1 MKKAIIAVLIGVL
14 SIGSLSYATN
24 YNQKLD
30 DVKDNIGNVQN
41 QRKEKE
47 TQVQAIMRRIEEL
60 ASMISISENKIKG
73 IEGDIS
79 SKERE
84 IVTTENEIV
93 VLEDNI
99 QTNTDLL
106 GQRLRVMYRTSDIDY
121 IQVLLNSTDIEELLS
136 NMNMIKKV
144 VEQDKEI
151 LGELKEQKEQVEL
164 KKKGLEEEQRKLVSL
179 RVSLE
184 TEKITLEKSKE
195 EQDQN
200 RRLVQSEI
208 DDLKAMEAELLKEAK
223 DLENKIRELQR
234 QKGLGGNYKGGV
246 MAWPVAGGGRVTSP
260 YGNRIHPVLRE
271 RIFHTGI
278 DIAASSGTAIL
289 AANDGRVIYTGYR
302 GSYGNT
308 VMIDHGGGIVTL
320 YAHASSILV
329 SEGQDVKRGDTVAR
343 VGSTGRSTGPHLHF
357 EVRENGN
364 YVNPSKYIGG

>member
-1 MKKAIIAVLIGVL
+1 MKKAIIGMLVISL
-14 SIGSLSYATN
+14 SIGGLSYASN
-24 YNQKLD
+24 FNDRLD
-30 DVKDNIGNVQN
+30 DVRENIGNVQN

-47 TQVQAIMRRIEEL
+47 TQVQTIMRRIEEL
-60 ASMISISENKIKG
+60 SSLISISENKIKS

-79 SKERE
+79 VKESEIKTTERE
-84 IVTTENEIV
+84 IVA
-93 VLEDNI
+93 LEDNI

-106 GQRLRVMYRTSDIDY
+106 GKRLRVMYRTSDIDY
-121 IQVLLNSTDIEELLS
+121 IQVLLNSRDIEELLS
-136 NMNMIKKV
+136 NMNMIKRV
-144 VEQDKEI
+144 VAQDKEI
-151 LGELKEQKEQVEL
+151 LEELGNQKIEVEE
-164 KKKGLEEEQRKLVSL
+164 KKRGLEQEQRQLVSL
-179 RVSLE
+179 RASLE
-184 TEKITLEKSKE
+184 TEKISLERSKE

-208 DDLKAMEAELLKEAK
+208 DSLKSMEAELMKEAK

-234 QKGLGGNYKGGV
+234 QKGIGGSYKGGV
-246 MAWPVAGGGRVTSP
+246 MAWPVSGGGRVTSP
-260 YGNRIHPVLRE
+260 FGNRMHPILRE

-278 DIAASSGTAIL
+278 DIAAPTGTAIL
-289 AANDGRVIYTGYR
+289 AANDGRVIYTGFR

-329 SEGQDVKRGDTVAR
+329 SEGQDVKRGDTIAR

-364 YVNPSKYIGG
+364 FVNPSKYIGG